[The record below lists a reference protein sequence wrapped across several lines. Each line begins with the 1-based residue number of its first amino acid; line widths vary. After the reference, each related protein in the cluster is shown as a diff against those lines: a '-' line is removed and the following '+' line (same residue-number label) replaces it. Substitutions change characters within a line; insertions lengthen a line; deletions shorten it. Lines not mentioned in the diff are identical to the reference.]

1 VAVGLQR
8 ADRGLAGGILSLVAQ
23 IDAHPGAFEYDWRTR
38 FHLPLSEVGSGME
51 WGEAY
56 RLARVLRSDPSSQ
69 VAAALEGWDFPI
81 ERTTAALLDLFDL
94 EFAKGS
100 KKPKTHPGRPWKTD
114 TNRRRFG
121 DRKGRSRDEIREVL
135 NRYGHNL

>member
-1 VAVGLQR
+1 MAERLQR
-8 ADRGLAGGILSLVAQ
+8 EHGGDVGGILALVAQ
-23 IDAHPGAFEYDWRTR
+23 INAHPGAFEYDWRTR

-56 RLARVLRSDPSSQ
+56 RLARILRADPASQ

-100 KKPKTHPGRPWKTD
+100 KKPKAHPGRPWKP
-114 TNRRRFG
+114 TNKRRFG
-121 DRKGRSRDEIREVL
+121 DRKGRTREQMRALL
-135 NRYGHNL
+135 NQYGHNL